1 MPTFPLN
8 YTPESLAL
16 GDKPR
21 FISATDGDT
30 PTVDL
35 PIRML
40 GMDAPELHY
49 GGATESNPGKYDAAM
64 QGFLAKEGKDLD
76 AGLKAYL
83 KPRLKANPCTRHIE
97 AGRTAFDYYQGMVT
111 ARLKRVSAS
120 SGKELTPRRLFEMVA
135 PQVFDRYGRMLAY
148 VNASYEK
155 AEREAIPEK
164 DRPTFN
170 LEMMQQGHASSL
182 LIYPNVPKQ
191 RDLALVRDAIRTARQ
206 KKRGFW
212 KGTPALLHAFEFRW
226 IIDTISS
233 KRDGPDRFCGDIET
247 ATLFPPQHYY
257 EVPEENR
264 LWFFQEDVG
273 NAYDMGFSLSV

>member
-8 YTPESLAL
+8 YVPESLAL

-30 PTVDL
+30 PTIDL
-35 PIRML
+35 PVRML

-49 GGATESNPGKYDAAM
+49 GGATESNPGKFDTAM
-64 QGFLAKEGKDLD
+64 QSFLTREGKGLD

-83 KPRLKANPCTRHIE
+83 KPRLKAKPCTRHIE
-97 AGRTAFDYYQGMVT
+97 AGRTAFDYYQQMVT
-111 ARLKRVSAS
+111 KRLKRVSAS
-120 SGKELTPRRLFEMVA
+120 SGKELTPRRLFVMVA

-148 VNASYEK
+148 VNGSYEK

-212 KGTPALLHAFEFRW
+212 KSSPALLHAFEFRW
-226 IIDTISS
+226 IIDTISG

-247 ATLFPPQHYY
+247 ARLYAPQHYY
-257 EVPEENR
+257 KVPEENR